1 MGRSPLKTEAKHVHL
16 ICSADRAG
24 LYAGMAKAL
33 QLELRMAAGTID
45 ALHAVVYDP
54 GVAILVDMT
63 TTLHAGVSETGRLY
77 ELGIAMPILRCTQD
91 ENGAWTAMCQAPFKR
106 LPMLAAMREIAA
118 GDPSWKHPNLQRFS
132 VRVPLRSRV
141 RFRGAGGS
149 DWIRANLLNA
159 SVGGMFIL
167 THDVQPEGA
176 ELEIELLDV
185 GGGMILRGRTVWGA
199 PWDDGARLPGMG
211 IQLDPVSLTP
221 EYRNSLADLYTSR
234 KPG

>member
-1 MGRSPLKTEAKHVHL
+1 MGRNPLKTEAKHIHL

-24 LYAGMAKAL
+24 LYAGLSKAL
-33 QLELRMAAGTID
+33 QLELRVSSVTID

-54 GVAILVDMT
+54 GRALLVDMA

-106 LPMLAAMREIAA
+106 LSLLAAMKEIAA

-141 RFRGAGGS
+141 RFRTAGAA
-149 DWIRANLLNA
+149 DWTRANVLNA
-159 SVGGMFIL
+159 SVGGVFVL
-167 THDVQPEGA
+167 TQEVQPNGT

-185 GGGMILRGRTVWGA
+185 GEGVVLRGKTVWGT
-199 PWDDGARLPGMG
+199 PWDNGVQLPGMG
-211 IQLDPVSLTP
+211 IQLDPEAVSHQ
-221 EYRNSLADLYTSR
+221 YRSCLADLYTKR
-234 KPG
+234 